1 MSLCRDCFLYY
12 MNRNLISI
20 TLGLMSSIDLLL
32 IHLFPGRLVFG
43 LVSIL
48 WLAALGFAAWFIER
62 LHRQEQWVL
71 WILLTTSAAFLGLMI
86 LIEWPILRLFMI
98 GLGGIAVMLLFRSIM
113 TAHETPLHI
122 QQKPYRR
129 IIMLLWVF
137 DAYALGTTIF
147 AVGLFFPGWPFWL
160 LALVSALVYG
170 YIAFMIWRM
179 YYLLSLREHWLWV
192 WLMIFL
198 IFELV
203 WVAHLLPVGYLV
215 AGFLVT
221 WLWYL
226 LQLLTRFH
234 FGPSGVLWQKQKW
247 FLVGNAALY
256 VLTLVFFVRWV

>member
-1 MSLCRDCFLYY
+1 
-12 MNRNLISI
+12 
-20 TLGLMSSIDLLL
+20 
-32 IHLFPGRLVFG
+32 
-43 LVSIL
+43 
-48 WLAALGFAAWFIER
+48 
-62 LHRQEQWVL
+62 
-71 WILLTTSAAFLGLMI
+71 
-86 LIEWPILRLFMI
+86 
-98 GLGGIAVMLLFRSIM
+98 
-113 TAHETPLHI
+113 
-122 QQKPYRR
+122 
-129 IIMLLWVF
+129 
-137 DAYALGTTIF
+137 
-147 AVGLFFPGWPFWL
+147 
-160 LALVSALVYG
+160 
-170 YIAFMIWRM
+170 M